1 MTDDVRVMRDENLD
15 NNASAIQKTITKIDR
30 ILKPIDVSVVDT
42 VEYIDSTLFV
52 LSPNSVSKQTM
63 VHGLF
68 RNKHRYAF
76 EFVDTTVDDIIED
89 EGYIGRMPSTR
100 KTIAIRRVAF
110 KKLPRPILCSF
121 LYQTCLLVLLSALLF
136 AIYSVALL

>member
-15 NNASAIQKTITKIDR
+15 NTQDAIEKTSDKINR
-30 ILKPIDVSVVDT
+30 LLAPIKVSVIDVIQ
-42 VEYIDSTLFV
+42 YIDSTLFV
-52 LSPNSVSKQTM
+52 LTPNSVRIQNA
-63 VHGLF
+63 VHERF

-76 EFVDTTVDDIIED
+76 EFVDTNVDEIIED
-89 EGYIGRMPSTR
+89 NGYMGRMPCTQ

-121 LYQTCLLVLLSALLF
+121 LYQTFLFMILTALLF
-136 AIYSVALL
+136 AIYSVSLL